1 VDSRV
6 VSSDLYLL
14 QDQVNK
20 WARELAEEMKNL
32 AEEMKNLAEE
42 V

>member
-1 VDSRV
+1 
-6 VSSDLYLL
+6 
-14 QDQVNK
+14 VNK

-42 V
+42 VWS

>member
-6 VSSDLYLL
+6 VSGDLYLPW
-14 QDQVNK
+14 DQVNK

-32 AEEMKNLAEE
+32 AEE